1 MCILLPV
8 YGIVVR
14 SPGPTPQFPGTLA
27 MLLSS
32 SETLGKS
39 FLVTLSSYLQTK
51 VTKVPAGEFLSDLS
65 DPWACSCWFIPSE
78 IPYVLPTATPSLP
91 RL

>member
-14 SPGPTPQFPGTLA
+14 SPGPTSEFPGTPA
-27 MLLSS
+27 VLLTS

-39 FLVTLSSYLQTK
+39 FLVTLSSYLQTGGHK
-51 VTKVPAGEFLSDLS
+51 SP
-65 DPWACSCWFIPSE
+65 CM
-78 IPYVLPTATPSLP
+78 
-91 RL
+91 